1 MRKLIYVFSIVLFA
15 ADCLILLGL
24 AGASDTGA
32 PMTDILPRAVLCL
45 VCFGICSAL
54 SHAAKN

>member
-1 MRKLIYVFSIVLFA
+1 MNQLIYIFSIVLSA
-15 ADCLILLGL
+15 ASGFILLGL

-32 PMTDILPRAVLCL
+32 PMADILPRAMLCL
-45 VCFGICSAL
+45 VCFGICSVL